1 MEIEFSQAEEH
12 HINEL
17 IELINSAY
25 RGEKS
30 KVGWTTEA
38 DLLDGQRI
46 DANLLK
52 EHMEKEDSTIL
63 IAQEEGEEDGE
74 ILGCV
79 HIEKQGN
86 KMYLGMLTVKPELQN
101 EGIGKKLMEETDA
114 FADFWDCTKTQI
126 TVISVRNELIAWY
139 EKKGFKKTGENK
151 PFPYGDERFGV
162 PKRQDLEFLVMEKS
176 SGYHS
181 F

>member
-52 EHMEKEDSTIL
+52 ELMEKEDSTIL
-63 IAQEEGEEDGE
+63 IAQEEGEEEGE

-79 HIEKQGN
+79 HIEKHGN
-86 KMYLGMLTVKPELQN
+86 KMYLGMLTVKPALQN
-101 EGIGKKLMEETDA
+101 EGIGKKLMEETEA

-139 EKKGFKKTGENK
+139 EKCGFKKTGETK

-162 PKRQDLEFLVMEKS
+162 PKRKDLEFLVMEKP

-181 F
+181 L